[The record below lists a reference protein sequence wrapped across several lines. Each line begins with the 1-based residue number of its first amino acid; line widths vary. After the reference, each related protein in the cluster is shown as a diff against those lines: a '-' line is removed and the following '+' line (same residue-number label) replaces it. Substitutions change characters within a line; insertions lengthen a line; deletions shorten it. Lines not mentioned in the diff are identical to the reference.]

1 MIACMP
7 KWDATE
13 KDASER
19 SIGCERFVV
28 LPRGGDYER
37 CRDRWGFR
45 TIVYRVSIYSR
56 IGFSRWKRNYLR
68 NLINK
73 LTIFFFVYFGFYYNS
88 TIQRCIQGVFE
99 MVVQV
104 TI

>member
-1 MIACMP
+1 MLAELPCAKDRRSKELAGLIACMP

-56 IGFSRWKRNYLR
+56 IGLGGKG
-68 NLINK
+68 I
-73 LTIFFFVYFGFYYNS
+73 T
-88 TIQRCIQGVFE
+88 
-99 MVVQV
+99 
-104 TI
+104 